1 MKKALFTIQMIALIA
16 MFPVY
21 LVTELN
27 HKTGRFPVNNSPS
40 EFKTKPR
47 ESNIQPALYSGHEE
61 LSSSVIKMNAYYF
74 NQ

>member
-1 MKKALFTIQMIALIA
+1 MKKVLFTIQMIALIA

-27 HKTGRFPVNNSPS
+27 HETGRLPVNNSPS
-40 EFKTKPR
+40 EFNEKPE
-47 ESNIQPALYSGHEE
+47 ESKIQPALNTGEE
-61 LSSSVIKMNAYYF
+61 LLSSSVINMNAYYF

>member
-1 MKKALFTIQMIALIA
+1 MKKILFTIQMIALIV

-27 HKTGRFPVNNSPS
+27 HETGKLPVNNSPS
-40 EFKTKPR
+40 EFKEKPE
-47 ESNIQPALYSGHEE
+47 ESNFKPALNTGDEE

>member
-27 HKTGRFPVNNSPS
+27 HETGRLPVNNSPS
-40 EFKTKPR
+40 EFKEIPE
-47 ESNIQPALYSGHEE
+47 ESNFKPALNTGYEE
-61 LSSSVIKMNAYYF
+61 LSSSVIKINAYYF